1 MPMIQKQKWLALCL
15 ILLFL
20 SISSA
25 FAVEASEEEY
35 KNMEQMMGS
44 IKLEKKQVESMVE
57 KLAQSGR
64 ISKEDATKAKREI
77 ASLSDNDLENLKN
90 KAVAEV
96 KSKKLLDH

>member
-1 MPMIQKQKWLALCL
+1 MAKIQKQKWLALCL
-15 ILLFL
+15 TFLFL
-20 SISSA
+20 SITPT
-25 FAVEASEEEY
+25 FAADALDDEY
-35 KNMEQMMGS
+35 RNMEQMMGS

-64 ISKEDATKAKREI
+64 ISKEDASKAKREI

>member
-1 MPMIQKQKWLALCL
+1 MAKKQKWFALSL
-15 ILLFL
+15 TLLFF
-20 SISSA
+20 SISPSYA
-25 FAVEASEEEY
+25 ADALEDEY

-64 ISKEDATKAKREI
+64 ISKEDASKAKREI

-96 KSKKLLDH
+96 KNKKLLDH